1 LNSITFNEIFTGLT
15 QKEIPEL
22 QKKYGK
28 NAFQSGRSGNL
39 LRLTWGIISEP
50 MFIIL
55 LVACTLYFIL
65 GESREGFLM
74 LAAMIFVSAISFY
87 QETKSSNALAA
98 LRDFTEPRVMV
109 IREGK
114 ETEIFSID
122 LLPGDIMYLSEGNR
136 IPADAIIMQ
145 ANDFTINESIIT
157 GESLPVNK
165 SSNTADTKLYQGTT
179 INSGWCYAR
188 VTAIG
193 NETTL
198 GKLGKSI
205 TTFTT
210 SKTLLQKQVS
220 TFVKRMAAFS
230 MVAFLLIWFINY
242 RQTGSLAESLLVGLV
257 LAMSVIPEEI
267 PVAFSSFMALG
278 AFHMAKLGII
288 TRQPATIENLGA
300 VSVICLDKTGTITQ
314 NKMAVKLIYDYES
327 DEVLDVQQ
335 LKKKATSVLY
345 FARLA
350 SEQMPFDAMEKAII
364 NAYQETNDG
373 DAGSSFSMTHEY
385 PLDGFPPMMTHVHG
399 HADIKTVAG
408 KGAPE
413 RIIQACR
420 LDEKSIAKIRKIVI
434 QMASQGYRVLGV
446 CSATI
451 LNNDFPQSQDDFN
464 WKFEGLAALY
474 DPPKTLVHAELE
486 KWYKAGIKIKLIT
499 GDYAETA
506 INISKQVGLKQFE
519 KNKTGEEIQH
529 YQETELKEIA
539 ASTNLFSRMFPDAKL
554 KIIEALKA
562 NGEIVAMMGDG
573 VNDAPALKSSH
584 IGIAVGSKGSEIA
597 REASD
602 LILTD
607 DNLDKITEAIYQGR
621 KIFNNLKKAVR
632 YIISIHTPII
642 LTAALPV
649 ILGWKF
655 PNIFTPIHVIFLE
668 IIMGPTCSIFYE
680 REPADKDIMSLPP
693 RERSQTMFTWDELL
707 ISLLQGTIIAIGVL
721 SMYYYFMNL
730 GYEINYIRT
739 LVFITLIF
747 SNIFLTFVNRSFRET
762 LNSTIKYKNNL
773 APWILIIS
781 GLFLWSILYIP
792 FIREAFYLSKISTQ
806 HFLLAMVVGFT
817 TSAWFEVY
825 KLSKKKKKASGYLTM
840 GAS

>member
-1 LNSITFNEIFTGLT
+1 MDKVIYNNSLTGLT
-15 QKEIPEL
+15 KSDIPEL

-28 NAFQSGRSGNL
+28 NAIQSERSGDF

-55 LVACTLYFIL
+55 LVACALYFIL
-65 GESREGFLM
+65 GESKEGFLM

-87 QETKSSNALAA
+87 QESKSSKALAA
-98 LRDFTEPRVMV
+98 LKEFTEPKVTV
-109 IREGK
+109 IRDGK

-122 LLPGDIMYLSEGNR
+122 LLPGDVMYLSEGNR
-136 IPADAIIMQ
+136 IPADAVIIQ

-165 SSNTADTKLYQGTT
+165 SSNTGETQLYQGTT

-188 VTAIG
+188 VTEIG
-193 NETTL
+193 NDTTL
-198 GKLGKSI
+198 GTLGRSI
-205 TTFTT
+205 ISIQPT
-210 SKTLLQKQVS
+210 KTLLQKQVS
-220 TFVKRMAAFS
+220 TFVKRMAGFS
-230 MVAFLLIWFINY
+230 MVAFLLIWLINY
-242 RQTGSLAESLLVGLV
+242 SQTRNLAESLLVGLV

-314 NKMAVKLIYDYES
+314 NKMAVKLIYDFEN
-327 DEVLDVQQ
+327 DEVLDLQ
-335 LKKKATSVLY
+335 KSKNAFIPVLHY
-345 FARLA
+345 ARLA
-350 SEQMPFDAMEKAII
+350 SEEIPFDAMEKAII
-364 NAYQETNDG
+364 DAYNKNTDQDPIG
-373 DAGSSFSMTHEY
+373 AFSMIHEY

-399 HADIKTVAG
+399 HSEVKIVAG

-413 RIIQACR
+413 RVIKVCR
-420 LDEKSIAKIRKIVI
+420 LDQQNIIKIRKTVI
-434 QMASQGYRVLGV
+434 EMASQGYRVLAI
-446 CSATI
+446 CSAFLTSKEY
-451 LNNDFPQSQDDFN
+451 PQDQDDFN
-464 WKFEGLAALY
+464 WKFEGLMALY
-474 DPPKTLVHAELE
+474 DPPKVSVVAELE

-506 INISKQVGLKQFE
+506 INIAGQVGLRNFE
-519 KNKTGEEIQH
+519 QHTTGEEIQNCSVA
-529 YQETELKEIA
+529 ELKEISE
-539 ASTNLFSRMFPDAKL
+539 STNLFSRMFPDAKL
-554 KIIEALKA
+554 KIINALKS

-584 IGIAVGSKGSEIA
+584 VGIAVGSKGSDIA

-621 KIFNNLKKAVR
+621 KTFNNLKKAVR

-642 LTAALPV
+642 LTASLPV

-680 REPADKDIMSLPP
+680 REPAEKDIMSIPP
-693 RERSQTMFTWDELL
+693 RERSQTMFTWNELL
-707 ISLLQGTIIAIGVL
+707 TSLLQGLIIAIGVL
-721 SMYYYFMNL
+721 SVYYFYMNQ
-730 GYEINYIRT
+730 GYEINYVRT
-739 LVFITLIF
+739 MVFVTLIL
-747 SNIFLTFVNRSFRET
+747 SNVFLTFVNRSFRET
-762 LNSTIKYKNNL
+762 LNRTIKYKNNL

-781 GLFLWSILYIP
+781 ATFLWSILYLP
-792 FIREAFYLSKISTQ
+792 FLKNAFYLSNISIG
-806 HFLLAMVVGFT
+806 HFLTAT
-817 TSAWFEVY
+817 TVSIITIAWFEVY
-825 KLSKKKKKASGYLTM
+825 KFIKFKSYIQKR
-840 GAS
+840 

>member
-1 LNSITFNEIFTGLT
+1 
-15 QKEIPEL
+15 
-22 QKKYGK
+22 
-28 NAFQSGRSGNL
+28 
-39 LRLTWGIISEP
+39 
-50 MFIIL
+50 
-55 LVACTLYFIL
+55 
-65 GESREGFLM
+65 
-74 LAAMIFVSAISFY
+74 
-87 QETKSSNALAA
+87 
-98 LRDFTEPRVMV
+98 
-109 IREGK
+109 
-114 ETEIFSID
+114 
-122 LLPGDIMYLSEGNR
+122 
-136 IPADAIIMQ
+136 
-145 ANDFTINESIIT
+145 
-157 GESLPVNK
+157 
-165 SSNTADTKLYQGTT
+165 
-179 INSGWCYAR
+179 
-188 VTAIG
+188 
-193 NETTL
+193 
-198 GKLGKSI
+198 
-205 TTFTT
+205 
-210 SKTLLQKQVS
+210 
-220 TFVKRMAAFS
+220 
-230 MVAFLLIWFINY
+230 
-242 RQTGSLAESLLVGLV
+242 
-257 LAMSVIPEEI
+257 
-267 PVAFSSFMALG
+267 
-278 AFHMAKLGII
+278 
-288 TRQPATIENLGA
+288 
-300 VSVICLDKTGTITQ
+300 
-314 NKMAVKLIYDYES
+314 MAVKLIYDYER

-413 RIIQACR
+413 RIIQVCR

-474 DPPKTLVHAELE
+474 DPPKTLVHAQLE

-529 YQETELKEIA
+529 YNETELKEIA

-792 FIREAFYLSKISTQ
+792 FIRDAFYLSKISTQ

-817 TSAWFEVY
+817 TTAWFELY
-825 KLSKKKKKASGYLTM
+825 KLIKKM
-840 GAS
+840 

>member
-1 LNSITFNEIFTGLT
+1 MNSVSFNGIVKGLT
-15 QKEIPEL
+15 QKEIPDL

-28 NAFQSGRSGNL
+28 NAFQSGESGNL

-55 LVACTLYFIL
+55 LVACALYFIL

-74 LAAMIFVSAISFY
+74 LAAMLFVSAISFY

-98 LRDFTEPRVMV
+98 LREFTEPRVIV

-114 ETEIFSID
+114 ESEIFSID
-122 LLPGDIMYLSEGNR
+122 LLPGDVMYLSEGSR

-165 SSNTADTKLYQGTT
+165 SSNTKDNKLYQGTT

-193 NETTL
+193 NDTTL

-205 TTFTT
+205 TTIPA

-230 MVAFLLIWFINY
+230 MMAFLLIWFINY

-314 NKMAVKLIYDYES
+314 NKMAVKLIYDYKS
-327 DEVLDVQQ
+327 DKVLDVQQ
-335 LKKKATSVLY
+335 LTKNETPVLH

-373 DAGSSFSMTHEY
+373 DADSAFSISHEY
-385 PLDGFPPMMTHVHG
+385 PLDGYPPMMTHVHS
-399 HADIKTVAG
+399 HTDIKTVAG

-413 RIIQACR
+413 RIIKVCR
-420 LDEKSIAKIRKIVI
+420 LDENSITKIRKIVI
-434 QMASQGYRVLGV
+434 DMACQGYRVLGV
-446 CSATI
+446 CSAIST
-451 LNNDFPQSQDDFN
+451 NNDFPQSQDDFE
-464 WKFEGLAALY
+464 WKFAGLLALY
-474 DPPKTLVHAELE
+474 DPPKTQVYAELE

-506 INISKQVGLKQFE
+506 INISEQVGLREFKN
-519 KNKTGEEIQH
+519 NKTGEEIQH
-529 YQETELKEIA
+529 YSEAELKEIA

-584 IGIAVGSKGSEIA
+584 IGIAVGSKGADIA

-680 REPADKDIMSLPP
+680 REPADKDIMTLPP
-693 RERSQTMFTWDELL
+693 RERLQTMFTWNELL
-707 ISLLQGTIIAIGVL
+707 VSLIQGAIIAIGVL
-721 SMYYYFMNL
+721 SIYYYFMNL
-730 GYEINYIRT
+730 GYEINYVRT
-739 LVFITLIF
+739 IVFITLIF

-762 LNSTIKYKNNL
+762 INNTIKYKNNL

-781 GLFLWSILYIP
+781 VIFLWSILSIP
-792 FIREAFYLSKISTQ
+792 FIKDAFYLSKISTQ
-806 HFLLAMVVGFT
+806 HFLLAMIIGFIT
-817 TSAWFEVY
+817 TAWFELY
-825 KLSKKKKKASGYLTM
+825 KLIRKHKKASGIIPK
-840 GAS
+840 GIS